1 MTNIIQESWS
11 HDRSNLKPRV
21 LHIGFG
27 AFSRAHT
34 LRYLDDALDKS
45 DGDFGAVVARLNSGA
60 DELSALDAQ
69 DHEYLVV
76 EADDDE
82 IRARRIGCVV
92 GTINPGRDGVDA
104 LPDLIGSKDLCLVT
118 LTITE
123 KGYCLRNG
131 KLDAEAPAIS
141 ADLENAQT
149 PRSAIG
155 VLVEGLRRRRAAGAG
170 GITLMACDNLPEN
183 GTALREAV
191 MDYAR
196 LLDSALADWIGENV
210 SFPSTMVDRIV
221 PALDEAGK
229 ALIAEASGSD
239 ATIGIVCEPF
249 RQWVIEHN
257 FAGERPD
264 FAAAGAMLVDDVRPY
279 EEMKLRMLNGSH
291 SFLAYLG
298 ALAGHETISDCMGDE
313 VFRKAA
319 RLLMMQEQAPTL
331 SVPGDVDLDAYA
343 DALIARFSNSR
354 LGHRTQ
360 QIATDGSQKLPQ
372 RLLAPIASHLERGEP
387 WALSALGVAGWMAYL
402 GGKCETGEALK
413 LSDPL
418 AERLREIAS
427 SNEGDD
433 RVEALLKLDAI
444 FPPALV
450 GNEAF
455 VAGIKASYRAITEQS
470 VRGAIAQ
477 ACAKYNSEEG

>member
-1 MTNIIQESWS
+1 MSNIIQESWS
-11 HDRSNLKPRV
+11 HDRSHLKPRV

-45 DGDFGAVVARLNSGA
+45 GGDFGAVVARLNSGA

-104 LPDLIGSKDLCLVT
+104 LPDLIAAKDLCLVT

-141 ADLENAQT
+141 ADLKNAQT

-155 VLVEGLRRRRAAGAG
+155 VLVEGLRRRREAGAG

-191 MDYAR
+191 VDYAR

-210 SFPSTMVDRIV
+210 AFPSTMVDRIV

-229 ALIAEASGSD
+229 ALIAEASGSS

-249 RQWVIEHN
+249 LQWVIEDN

-298 ALAGHETISDCMGDE
+298 ALAGHETISDCMGDA

-319 RLLMMQEQAPTL
+319 RTLMMQEQAPTL

-372 RLLAPIASHLERGEP
+372 RLLAPIANHLERGEP

-402 GGKCETGEALK
+402 GGKSEKGEALK

-418 AERLREIAS
+418 AERLAEIAS
-427 SNEGDD
+427 CNEGDD
-433 RVEALLKLDAI
+433 LVEALLKLDAI

-455 VAGIKASYRAITEQS
+455 VAGINESYRAITEQG
-470 VRGAIAQ
+470 VREAIAQ
-477 ACAKYNSEEG
+477 ACAKYDTEEG